1 MIIYINSKMETMKY
15 NLAEF
20 TNMSFNGFNFVVPE
34 ETMAIISALSMEVG
48 SPTYIKTPIFQKK
61 ELSKSDNN
69 SFNQPQSQMQFIPS
83 TTFKRRRRGNKGMEI
98 TNDDW
103 ETLRTFQATKIEQ
116 KTGIDAQIDQI
127 RLMLNKLTEK
137 TFAEINE
144 KIKIIIDELIEKDTM
159 EEEMTKIG
167 ISIFEMAST
176 NKFYS
181 KLYANLYAGL
191 LESYEFLKPMF
202 ESNFNSYLDIF
213 KVIECGDP
221 EKDYSRFCDINKM
234 NEKRKAISMFFVN
247 LIATNIVSKDSI
259 VRLLIDLILMVTKYI
274 GEPDKKSEVDELT
287 ENIALLYNKV
297 VIDYINGEEN
307 DDFLIDDNTISET
320 IVDLAKSKSKDYK
333 SLSNKAIFKYMDLV
347 DM

>member
-1 MIIYINSKMETMKY
+1 METMKY

-48 SPTYIKTPIFQKK
+48 SPTYIKTPIFQKR
-61 ELSKSDNN
+61 EFMKSDNN
-69 SFNQPQSQMQFIPS
+69 SFNKPQPQSQFIPS

-167 ISIFEMAST
+167 ISIFDMAST

-247 LIATNIVSKDSI
+247 LISTNIVSKDSI
-259 VRLLIDLILMVTKYI
+259 VRLLIDLILMVKTYI

-297 VIDYINGEEN
+297 VIDYINSEDN
-307 DDFLIDDNTISET
+307 DEFLIDDNTISET